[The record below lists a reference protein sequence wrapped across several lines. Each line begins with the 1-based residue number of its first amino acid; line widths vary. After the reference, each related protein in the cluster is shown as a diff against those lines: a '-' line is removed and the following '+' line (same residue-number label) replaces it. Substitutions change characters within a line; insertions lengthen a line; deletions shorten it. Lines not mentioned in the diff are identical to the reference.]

1 MKPKCSSS
9 DSQRTAIRSYLEP
22 VKSTLKF
29 MLIWPFSLRLCP
41 LNRYLP
47 FRSSTIYLY
56 VFLIYPMRATYH
68 AHFILLYLF
77 TLTVLGDCI
86 MRIFITCKLHQN
98 IITMIKS
105 RKIRWT
111 VHVAYM
117 REMRNAYQRLVGK
130 HERKRLFGRLRRRW
144 EDKTRMYLR

>member
-1 MKPKCSSS
+1 
-9 DSQRTAIRSYLEP
+9 
-22 VKSTLKF
+22 
-29 MLIWPFSLRLCP
+29 
-41 LNRYLP
+41 
-47 FRSSTIYLY
+47 
-56 VFLIYPMRATYH
+56 MRATYH